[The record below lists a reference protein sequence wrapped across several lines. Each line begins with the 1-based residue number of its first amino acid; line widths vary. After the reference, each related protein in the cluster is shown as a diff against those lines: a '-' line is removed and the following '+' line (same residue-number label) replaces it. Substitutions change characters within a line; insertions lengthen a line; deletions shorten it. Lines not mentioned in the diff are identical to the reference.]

1 METLRIAILT
11 ETLPPDSLKLQPWRY
26 LGELARALQDAGHEA
41 SALTT
46 EAGVPTWNGVRVD
59 RHPDAIDFRSARRLH
74 RLVET
79 RGYDAGIVRLT
90 AGLFFSL
97 HREPGTPPS
106 KGRLI
111 GIFLRPLDNG
121 WDLARRFLD
130 PTLVPEIRLDLH
142 HAGLYASRRLGTW
155 ADPPP
160 YVNDY
165 AFLWECAGATGISAG
180 LPAGSCSGGR
190 RPFDPLF
197 LERRGGAPASLC
209 SRSGSCGPRCPSSPS
224 KRSRRLRPSSRRAF
238 TRSDNSEGRRASSSR
253 GPGILRTSRGR
264 SNSRSTT
271 PNGPRSCGKTTSRSE
286 RRRTGSP
293 SQRTSCPSSGD
304 RLSSGRGRGF
314 LNAGPF
320 QREAHVDGSL
330 RTTSRGRCDLPVH
343 RPRGGRPR
351 TVCDPR
357 GHDASESLSG
367 RGGPRGLLRHGV
379 LHARPRRG
387 GTHPDV
393 RRGDPRLHRRTDDP
407 HHGVVGPRG
416 FDRRHSDHGI
426 RGRDRRI
433 AARGHRVAIASPGG

>member
-111 GIFLRPLDNG
+111 GIFLRPLHSG

-165 AFLWECAGATGISAG
+165 AFLWESDRATGISAG
-180 LPAGSCSGGR
+180 LPAGSCHVVR
-190 RPFDPLF
+190 HPFDPFF
-197 LERRGGAPASLC
+197 LDRRGAGLGSRLSGAFGPVPRRVIFSGPPEATRGSRDVVQLPSVLPRDPPTQVVLLLRDGRFPA
-209 SRSGSCGPRCPSSPS
+209 PVV
-224 KRSRRLRPSSRRAF
+224 KRKRIGVHEVLAVHGLITREELRAIYRTSHVAVFPYRFVRTGLPLVVLEAVAAGLPVVT
-238 TRSDNSEGRRASSSR
+238 TRIHPIRELEGR
-253 GPGILRTSRGR
+253 
-264 SNSRSTT
+264 
-271 PNGPRSCGKTTSRSE
+271 
-286 RRRTGSP
+286 TG
-293 SQRTSCPSSGD
+293 
-304 RLSSGRGRGF
+304 LVF
-314 LNAGPF
+314 
-320 QREAHVDGSL
+320 
-330 RTTSRGRCDLPVH
+330 
-343 RPRGGRPR
+343 
-351 TVCDPR
+351 
-357 GHDASESLSG
+357 
-367 RGGPRGLLRHGV
+367 
-379 LHARPRRG
+379 ARPRNP
-387 GTHPDV
+387 PDIARAIESAFDDAQRAAVVRKNDEWIRTTPDWFTVAKIFVSFV
-393 RRGDPRLHRRTDDP
+393 RR
-407 HHGVVGPRG
+407 
-416 FDRRHSDHGI
+416 
-426 RGRDRRI
+426 
-433 AARGHRVAIASPGG
+433 

>member
-1 METLRIAILT
+1 METLRIAVLT

-111 GIFLRPLDNG
+111 GIFLRPLHSG

-165 AFLWECAGATGISAG
+165 AFLWESDRATGTSAG
-180 LPAGSCSGGR
+180 LPAGSCHVVR
-190 RPFDPLF
+190 HPFDPFF
-197 LERRGGAPASLC
+197 LDRRGAALGRRSSC
-209 SRSGSCGPRCPSSPS
+209 SCVTGDFPPRSSSGSGSASTRSSPS
-224 KRSRRLRPSSRRAF
+224 TA
-238 TRSDNSEGRRASSSR
+238 
-253 GPGILRTSRGR
+253 
-264 SNSRSTT
+264 
-271 PNGPRSCGKTTSRSE
+271 
-286 RRRTGSP
+286 
-293 SQRTSCPSSGD
+293 
-304 RLSSGRGRGF
+304 
-314 LNAGPF
+314 
-320 QREAHVDGSL
+320 
-330 RTTSRGRCDLPVH
+330 
-343 RPRGGRPR
+343 
-351 TVCDPR
+351 
-357 GHDASESLSG
+357 
-367 RGGPRGLLRHGV
+367 
-379 LHARPRRG
+379 
-387 GTHPDV
+387 
-393 RRGDPRLHRRTDDP
+393 
-407 HHGVVGPRG
+407 
-416 FDRRHSDHGI
+416 
-426 RGRDRRI
+426 
-433 AARGHRVAIASPGG
+433 